1 VTAAVPAPEMRRRNW
16 LAVFAGL
23 SVGGALTI
31 RWWHRGH
38 YYNGFEV
45 LGAAQGL
52 FLVSTNSAAEL
63 LRHYRDRQFNGLQ
76 GWNVYGLPITLLP
89 GWLTSLVPWGY
100 WAHLTTMAIVALSL
114 WLLGRAL
121 RLSRG
126 QWWLLLLCW
135 GSSPA
140 LLSYTVTGFPYISSI
155 LPYAVA
161 LWAVFRWQSSVIG
174 TLLLSLLAIELGW
187 QVQELGRTVFLVF
200 AAAAVLLPGLRW
212 RIRIVWLAV
221 AGLQY
226 WLATIY
232 LNFSTANFSS
242 MRLPPLADLP
252 AHLAVFARYLFV
264 DHGPDLPVLLSCA
277 LIATLAARRERWFWG
292 ALLGVHLG
300 LLFLLA
306 TNKGGLQGL
315 VAVWPRRA
323 LLLQFVCV
331 GTIVSTLR
339 DGRSLRPLLLGL
351 LVAGNA
357 WQLADTMRWASH
369 DLDLQHGGAFYAL
382 PFVQTPINT
391 GGVVLDSVVY
401 PFAVDW
407 GRSLRQQVEQGKK
420 LLLAYNLSS
429 YDENATNPAGV
440 IDRLYLELGH
450 DRFLENVWVFG
461 NQNVRWNMLPIRP
474 LDQFPAFAANLDPD
488 AFVGE
493 WLYHPHDDETE
504 WEGAKVHRAEL
515 QQMFDALKAHF
526 DLEWSGPD
534 RDPQG
539 RQRWRFTLRRKNPS
553 NG

>member
-1 VTAAVPAPEMRRRNW
+1 VPVGVPDPEMRRRNW

-23 SVGGALTI
+23 SVGGALTV

-38 YYNGFEV
+38 YYNGWEV

-52 FLVSTNSAAEL
+52 FLVSTNSAGEL
-63 LRHYRDRQFNGLQ
+63 LRNYRDQQFNGSQ

-226 WLATIY
+226 WLATTY
-232 LNFSTANFSS
+232 LNFTTANFSS

-252 AHLAVFARYLFV
+252 AHLVVFARYLFV
-264 DHGPDLPVLLSCA
+264 EHGPDLPVLLTCA

-306 TNKGGLQGL
+306 TNKGTLQGL

-323 LLLQFVCV
+323 LLLQFVCM
-331 GTIVSTLR
+331 GTIVSALG

-357 WQLADTMRWASH
+357 WQLTDTLRWASH
-369 DLDLQHGGAFYAL
+369 DLDVEHRGAFYAL

-401 PFAVDW
+401 QPWTGGGRYDNRWSRARSFSSPTTCPRTTRMPPTRRGSSTASTSSWDTTGSWRTSGCSATRTCAGTSCRSVRSTSSLPSW
-407 GRSLRQQVEQGKK
+407 RISTPTRSSASGSITRMMRKSGRVPRSIGRSYSRC
-420 LLLAYNLSS
+420 S
-429 YDENATNPAGV
+429 T
-440 IDRLYLELGH
+440 R
-450 DRFLENVWVFG
+450 
-461 NQNVRWNMLPIRP
+461 
-474 LDQFPAFAANLDPD
+474 
-488 AFVGE
+488 
-493 WLYHPHDDETE
+493 
-504 WEGAKVHRAEL
+504 
-515 QQMFDALKAHF
+515 
-526 DLEWSGPD
+526 
-534 RDPQG
+534 
-539 RQRWRFTLRRKNPS
+539 
-553 NG
+553 